1 MGKGRL
7 NVPLKVLLYYMKIKI
22 VFGNSVNCRNSL
34 FTLVFSMIVLKQLTV
49 LIHIAS
55 LPSDAILLW
64 PVDTVV
70 GRFPSSLVD
79 RKFWVFARVH
89 LSASMLWPSKCYI
102 FLGREWQNKSASDSF
117 SICVP
122 FCIIDIVVKSYWCNT
137 EIGLRK
143 VKQSKSLRCC

>member
-79 RKFWVFARVH
+79 RKF
-89 LSASMLWPSKCYI
+89 
-102 FLGREWQNKSASDSF
+102 
-117 SICVP
+117 
-122 FCIIDIVVKSYWCNT
+122 
-137 EIGLRK
+137 
-143 VKQSKSLRCC
+143 